1 VDGVTY
7 ALCPAFWR
15 KTMSMIEQEED
26 DDLAFF
32 ERIANDD
39 TPEVIEKREGV
50 EEYRLKISAAW
61 QKAVQPILE
70 TARLCRETKFMLT
83 PFELRELKAKLPF
96 SPATFSKLDG
106 IAGDE
111 RINRMADQLPPNW
124 TIIYD
129 LHLLS
134 NGMLKKAEE
143 ANIITPKLQRQVLQS
158 WLKANDALP
167 ARSKKIPLPS
177 LPIGFEAGIRV
188 PHGYP
193 EDRREELHTALGA
206 LCAQFEVQL
215 VRQLDEELARVLG
228 YIKVQATKVIKQERL
243 SRRAVARRQD
253 KAASWPYDWNETN
266 VADARSPDDVRFMF
280 QQIGMELDFDVI
292 EQKARDRLARRLHWA
307 GLRAA
312 SEAEPKPTAEE
323 EMAEL
328 KEALANVPSRKF
340 LRRRRSIV
348 DFEPKD
354 DGAAGEGVSGSGA
367 SDDAID
373 ITAGGDSGSEP
384 VAAPDVEDC
393 LEGDVSPGKRA

>member
-1 VDGVTY
+1 
-7 ALCPAFWR
+7 
-15 KTMSMIEQEED
+15 MIKDED
-26 DDLAFF
+26 DDNIALF
-32 ERIANDD
+32 EKLITENA
-39 TPEVIEKREGV
+39 TICVEKRDGV

-96 SPATFSKLDG
+96 SKATFSKLDG
-106 IAGDE
+106 IAGDK
-111 RINRMADQLPPNW
+111 RIHRMADQLPPNW

-134 NGMLKKAEE
+134 NGMLEKADE
-143 ANIITPKLQRQVLQS
+143 AGIITPKLQRQDLQS
-158 WLKANDALP
+158 WLKAKDALP
-167 ARSKKIPLPS
+167 VRAKKIPLPS

-193 EDRREELHTALGA
+193 EDRREELHAELGA

-215 VRQLDEELARVLG
+215 VRQLDEELERVFG
-228 YIKVQATKVIKQERL
+228 YIKVRSAKVIKQERL

-253 KAASWPYDWNETN
+253 KAASWPYDWDETD
-266 VADARSPDDVRFMF
+266 VPDARSPDDVRFMF
-280 QQIGMELDFDVI
+280 QQLGMELDFNVI
-292 EQKARDRLARRLHWA
+292 EQQARDRLSRRLHWA

-328 KEALANVPSRKF
+328 KEALANVPSRRF
-340 LRRRRSIV
+340 LRRRKSLL

-354 DGAAGEGVSGSGA
+354 DGAGVAEPLPALASSDAA
-367 SDDAID
+367 SDLI
-373 ITAGGDSGSEP
+373 AGGDSGSEP
-384 VAAPDVEDC
+384 VAAPDVGDC